1 MSQKDNLMQLIKQ
14 QIDVEREYAKHLAEV
29 KDKVGIA
36 AARLLL
42 LEMHLNAEKHT
53 AILIEM
59 LEILKKA
66 PPGVSTWDYELE
78 EYSDAALMR
87 KEFERHVEKESGT
100 FARLKEE
107 LKRKNDKGLD
117 MLFANIEEDEKRHY
131 KILQAIIE
139 ELFVK

>member
-1 MSQKDNLMQLIKQ
+1 MSF
-14 QIDVEREYAKHLAEV
+14 
-29 KDKVGIA
+29 
-36 AARLLL
+36 
-42 LEMHLNAEKHT
+42 
-53 AILIEM
+53 
-59 LEILKKA
+59 
-66 PPGVSTWDYELE
+66 E
-78 EYSDAALMR
+78 EYSDVALMR

-139 ELFVK
+139 GLFVK

>member
-1 MSQKDNLMQLIKQ
+1 M
-14 QIDVEREYAKHLAEV
+14 

-42 LEMHLNAEKHT
+42 LEMHLNAEKHA
-53 AILIEM
+53 AILTEM

>member
-66 PPGVSTWDYELE
+66 PPGVSTWDYEL
-78 EYSDAALMR
+78 
-87 KEFERHVEKESGT
+87 
-100 FARLKEE
+100 
-107 LKRKNDKGLD
+107 
-117 MLFANIEEDEKRHY
+117 
-131 KILQAIIE
+131 
-139 ELFVK
+139 